1 MRTFL
6 LDKNAW
12 IRNPEISRGVIQ
24 EVWARISDLTDQYP
38 DFSPWFQHKVVPGI
52 SAGDR
57 SLIAEYRNGVI
68 AGLAIIKDTDEEQK
82 LCCLRVMADFHA
94 TGLGIRLF
102 EKSFELLNNDKP
114 LLSISDVR
122 LPEFARVCNYFGF
135 KLNQELRHFYRP
147 GHTEYVFNGTLDEKR
162 PNGGTEIRSAAENL
176 IRFCSTTARS

>member
-12 IRNPEISRGVIQ
+12 VRNPEISRGVIQ
-24 EVWARISDLTDQYP
+24 EVWARLSDLTDQYP
-38 DFSPWFQHKVVPGI
+38 DFSLWFQYKVVPGI
-52 SAGDR
+52 SAGHR

-82 LCCLRVMADFHA
+82 LCCLRVVEEFHA

-122 LPEFARVCNYFGF
+122 LPEFARVCSYFGF
-135 KLNQELRHFYRP
+135 ELDQELRDFYRP
-147 GHTEYVFNGTLDEKR
+147 GHTEFVFNGTLETKR
-162 PNGGTEIRSAAENL
+162 PSIGTVVHPTAENL
-176 IRFCSTTARS
+176 IRLCSTTA